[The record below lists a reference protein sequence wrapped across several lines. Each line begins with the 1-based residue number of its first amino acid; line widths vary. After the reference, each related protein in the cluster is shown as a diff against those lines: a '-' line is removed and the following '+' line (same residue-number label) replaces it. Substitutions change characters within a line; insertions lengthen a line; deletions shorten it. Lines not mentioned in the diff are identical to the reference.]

1 MLKKLVRY
9 GNSNALVLDKAI
21 LELLNISEGS
31 IVKIKTDG
39 HSIIITP
46 HQEAISQK
54 VTETVT
60 CDEALLVAG
69 VRQSLEFYKGL
80 PASEKAV
87 LEQELLV
94 LIKKQSELL
103 GQVAQNEQFQ
113 KELTEL
119 KSQCGKNE
127 ELFAQVRKQLIE
139 KYQPELRVVNTA
151 MNAFYDKCNQLS
163 GNVTDSMTNMR
174 EAMEKDFA
182 AVFAKNKDIQADF
195 ASVLNS
201 PDYQHR
207 AQLLT
212 EKFQDN
218 QNSVEFNEAMQQLMY
233 EFCPAM
239 KTVHQDVAAVAKKY
253 EQFNV

>member
-1 MLKKLVRY
+1 M
-9 GNSNALVLDKAI
+9 
-21 LELLNISEGS
+21 
-31 IVKIKTDG
+31 
-39 HSIIITP
+39 
-46 HQEAISQK
+46 
-54 VTETVT
+54 
-60 CDEALLVAG
+60 
-69 VRQSLEFYKGL
+69 
-80 PASEKAV
+80 
-87 LEQELLV
+87 
-94 LIKKQSELL
+94 
-103 GQVAQNEQFQ
+103 
-113 KELTEL
+113 
-119 KSQCGKNE
+119 
-127 ELFAQVRKQLIE
+127 
-139 KYQPELRVVNTA
+139 RVVNTA